1 MKFYSSSVPGST
13 VREHNKTNRTIM
25 HEKNKEKGEKKKKNT
40 GFLNNVMQ
48 EKGQKGKA
56 PRRTAYIHTCCEEEL
71 TDDN

>member
-1 MKFYSSSVPGST
+1 
-13 VREHNKTNRTIM
+13 M